1 MRADQKNV
9 DLHKKKITLIDG
21 NILTVPHF
29 KKKMYFCQMSL
40 LFEVDILNNP
50 RIRSR
55 HDNLEYIATM
65 ELFVYFK

>member
-9 DLHKKKITLIDG
+9 DLHKKNNTHRQKHINSPT
-21 NILTVPHF
+21 F

>member
-1 MRADQKNV
+1 
-9 DLHKKKITLIDG
+9 
-21 NILTVPHF
+21 
-29 KKKMYFCQMSL
+29 MSL